1 MGMFGDNKNL
11 TVAKSLCS
19 QEKKQGSKLNA
30 LFCTHVVLCKSY
42 NLLTSYVAKGPLGS
56 VDELA
61 KHCAAKGN
69 LCYKGKVE
77 KSWHIPC
84 TTRKMVAS

>member
-1 MGMFGDNKNL
+1 MLFFAHV
-11 TVAKSLCS
+11 TH
-19 QEKKQGSKLNA
+19 A
-30 LFCTHVVLCKSY
+30 LLRKAY

-61 KHCAAKGN
+61 KHFAAKGN
-69 LCYKGKVE
+69 LCYKGKLE
-77 KSWHIPC
+77 KIWGISC